1 MRTVA
6 RFLENQVK
14 QFDLNVTTFSQYLGP
29 CLSNPF
35 SYREGVR
42 VNTVGPNVLYS
53 CFMFHTST
61 NQLCEK
67 NHRNNNSQFWLIN
80 VSEVRVV

>member
-1 MRTVA
+1 MA
-6 RFLENQVK
+6 CFLENQVK
-14 QFDLNVTTFSQYLGP
+14 QFDQHATTFSQYLGP

-61 NQLCEK
+61 NQLWQARIVKPPTETII
-67 NHRNNNSQFWLIN
+67 HS
-80 VSEVRVV
+80 SG